1 MSVFLVAV
9 KNVDSSFIST
19 DDKTI
24 EVPLGV
30 NNAGYTKLDFETIF
44 FA

>member
-19 DDKTI
+19 NDRDIKL
-24 EVPLGV
+24 PLGI
-30 NNAGYTKLDFETIF
+30 NNVGYTKLDFETII